1 MVMRRH
7 LVALVFVLTAFI
19 TASCN
24 LSFGQNSPV
33 SPEAP
38 LTITF
43 LDVGQADCIFVQAGT
58 KTLLIDAG
66 TNDGSASLVSRLQQK
81 GVHQI
86 DVLIGTHPHEDH
98 IGGMDTIIKNF
109 AIGAIYLP
117 DVTSTTPSFEDVL
130 TAISDKGLKI
140 SIPRLFE
147 TLTLGQS
154 TITFL
159 APNSSS
165 YDEINNYSIV
175 TRLQF
180 GNTSF
185 LFSGDAQNHSEQEM
199 LPGGFNLKSDV
210 LKIGHHGS
218 FSSTS
223 PAFLAAV
230 SPRYA
235 VIFVAKD
242 NDYGHPHQETL
253 QKLSAAGVQVYR
265 TDLNGDIVFRSDG
278 SGLTIETQR

>member
-1 MVMRRH
+1 MV
-7 LVALVFVLTAFI
+7 
-19 TASCN
+19 
-24 LSFGQNSPV
+24 Q
-33 SPEAP
+33 
-38 LTITF
+38 
-43 LDVGQADCIFVQAGT
+43 DGT

-66 TNDGSASLVSRLQQK
+66 TNDGAASLVSKLLQR

-117 DVTSTTPSFEDVL
+117 DVTSTTLSFEYVL
-130 TAISDKGLKI
+130 AAISDKGLKI
-140 SIPRLFE
+140 SIPRPVE

-159 APNSSS
+159 APNRSS

-175 TRLQF
+175 TRLQL

-185 LFSGDAQNHSEQEM
+185 LFTGDAQNLSEQEM
-199 LPGGFNLKSDV
+199 LTLGFNLKSDV
-210 LKIGHHGS
+210 LKVGHHGS
-218 FSSTS
+218 ISSTS

-230 SPRYA
+230 SPRFGA
-235 VIFVAKD
+235 IFVGKD

-253 QKLSAAGVQVYR
+253 QKLSAAGVKVYR
-265 TDLNGDIVFRSDG
+265 TDLNGNIVFRSDG
-278 SGLTIETQR
+278 SSLTVETQR